1 MRRMRNNNL
10 EIKIWG
16 FSCLP
21 QQEVGLWRGF
31 CYPSPV
37 TRVLFG
43 SQGAR
48 GLVYLICI
56 TVSAQYTLQGTWV
69 RVPIQLLH
77 NKSKYRSFCTSKHEI
92 LDVGLRLDARKLV
105 VQSVSLIYTGP
116 NFSANR
122 YGCLTKVH

>member
-1 MRRMRNNNL
+1 MGWL
-10 EIKIWG
+10 L
-16 FSCLP
+16 LP
-21 QQEVGLWRGF
+21 IT
-31 CYPSPV
+31 CYPGSIRV
-37 TRVLFG
+37 TR
-43 SQGAR
+43 SER
-48 GLVYLICI
+48 ICI

-77 NKSKYRSFCTSKHEI
+77 NKSKYRSFFTSKHEI

-105 VQSVSLIYTGP
+105 VQSVSVIYTGP